1 MLYFNIDT
9 TSYEF
14 KIYVELYTGKCD
26 TINTGVI
33 IEKKCYF
40 KDSVYM
46 YLIK

>member
-14 KIYVELYTGKCD
+14 KIYLKIYTGKCD

-33 IEKKCYF
+33 IEKKNVILKILCTC
-40 KDSVYM
+40 
-46 YLIK
+46 I